1 MDLKGLYLHH
11 YKKMFWIPVFLVV
24 IALGI
29 LVMNVVN
36 TGDLIDKD
44 VSLKGGTTLTV
55 YGEYDIDGLESRLL
69 SDFPTGDVNVRT
81 LSEFASDVQIGFV
94 IEASDIDDGELLDSV
109 ENFYGQEL
117 TSEDYSIEIVGS
129 ALGES
134 FYKQMM
140 IALVLAF
147 LFMGIV
153 VLITFRTFIPSVA
166 VIGAAFADIVITLAI
181 LVIFNV
187 KLSTSG
193 IAALLLLIGYSI
205 DTDILL
211 TTKLLKRK
219 EGRIIDRL
227 FSAMKT
233 GLTMTTT
240 TVVALSIAYI
250 VTTSLVLKQMFLI
263 IIVGLLIDV
272 IYTYAMNAGVLVWY
286 VKRRKVR

>member
-1 MDLKGLYLHH
+1 
-11 YKKMFWIPVFLVV
+11 
-24 IALGI
+24 
-29 LVMNVVN
+29 MNVVN

-44 VSLKGGTTLTV
+44 VSLKGGTTLSV
-55 YGEYDIDGLESRLL
+55 YGDYTIEELEDHLL
-69 SDFPTGDVNVRT
+69 SEFPEGDVNVRV
-81 LSEFASDVQIGFV
+81 LSEFASDVTIGFV
-94 IEASDIDDGELLDSV
+94 VEASDIDDGELLDSV
-109 ENFYGQEL
+109 EDYLDAEL

-147 LFMGIV
+147 LFMGLV
-153 VLITFRTFIPSVA
+153 VLITFRTFIPSLA
-166 VIGAAFADIVITLAI
+166 VIGAAFADITITLAI
-181 LVIFNV
+181 LVLFNV

-211 TTKLLKRK
+211 TTKLLKRQ

-227 FSAMKT
+227 FTAMKT
-233 GLTMTTT
+233 GLTMTATT
-240 TVVALSIAYI
+240 LAALTLAYI

-263 IIVGLLIDV
+263 IIIGLVIDV
-272 IYTYAMNAGVLVWY
+272 VYTYAMNAGVLVWY
-286 VKRRKVR
+286 AKRRKTR

>member
-1 MDLKGLYLHH
+1 
-11 YKKMFWIPVFLVV
+11 
-24 IALGI
+24 
-29 LVMNVVN
+29 MNVVN

>member
-1 MDLKGLYLHH
+1 
-11 YKKMFWIPVFLVV
+11 
-24 IALGI
+24 
-29 LVMNVVN
+29 MNVVN

-55 YGEYDIDGLESRLL
+55 YGDYDIEGLQSSLL
-69 SDFPTGDVNVRT
+69 SEFPEGDVNVRV
-81 LSEFASDVQIGFV
+81 LSEFASDTTIGFV
-94 IEASDIDDGELLDSV
+94 IEVSDISDGELLDSV
-109 ENFYGQEL
+109 ESYLGSEL
-117 TSEDYSIEIVGS
+117 DSDNYSIEIVGS

-153 VLITFRTFIPSVA
+153 VLITFRTFIPSLA
-166 VIGAAFADIVITLAI
+166 VIGAAFADITITLAI

-211 TTKLLKRK
+211 TTKILKRN
-219 EGRIIDRL
+219 EGRVIDRL

-233 GLTMTTT
+233 GLTMTGTT
-240 TVVALSIAYI
+240 LAALTLAYI

-263 IIVGLLIDV
+263 IIIGLFVDV
-272 IYTYAMNAGVLVWY
+272 VYTYAMNAGVLVWY
-286 VKRRKVR
+286 AKWRKTR